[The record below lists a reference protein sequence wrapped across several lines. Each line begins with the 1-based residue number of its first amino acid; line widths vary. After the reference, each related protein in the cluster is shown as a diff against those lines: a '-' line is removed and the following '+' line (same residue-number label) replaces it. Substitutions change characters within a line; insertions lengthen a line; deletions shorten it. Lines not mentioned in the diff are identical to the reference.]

1 MQTKLEVK
9 PGHAELGR
17 RGPRFE
23 MARCATARGR
33 NGFEWGRME
42 RRASYGLVTDEGEA
56 QAKARKVGRH
66 PSHQPRGAPV
76 SHPR

>member
-1 MQTKLEVK
+1 MQNWGDEG
-9 PGHAELGR
+9 PGLRWQDVQQLG
-17 RGPRFE
+17 
-23 MARCATARGR
+23 GR

-56 QAKARKVGRH
+56 QAKATAVGRH
-66 PSHQPRGAPV
+66 PSLEPRGSPV